1 MTMDA
6 VKAAV
11 SQENKQ
17 IKMAIMT
24 FPLRPK
30 SLSLLPNGFGW
41 SADLLLAVKNVK
53 RVELVGLLQ

>member
-11 SQENKQ
+11 SQENKK
-17 IKMAIMT
+17 IKNDYHGLSPQT
-24 FPLRPK
+24 K